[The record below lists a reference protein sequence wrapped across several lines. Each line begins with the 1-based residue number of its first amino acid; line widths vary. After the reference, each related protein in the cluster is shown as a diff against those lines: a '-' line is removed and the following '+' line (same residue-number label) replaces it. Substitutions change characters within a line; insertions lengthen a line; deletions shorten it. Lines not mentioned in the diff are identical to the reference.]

1 MESTK
6 FDSSLRGEPVSKPS
20 FNKMYQKDASQVA
33 KNLDTVKFDSKKNP
47 IDGLPW
53 IIDDLA
59 FPKGTEFRGKYKGYF
74 YYGKVS
80 GGALMMNGREFLSPC
95 AAAMAI
101 TRSSI
106 DGWLFW
112 DCKTPSAYSW
122 INIHTLK
129 QLLMSSCFSHHNSF
143 PFFLC

>member
-1 MESTK
+1 MESIK
-6 FDSSLRGEPVSKPS
+6 PDSSLSGKPVSQSS
-20 FNKMYQKDASQVA
+20 FNKMNQKDVFQVL
-33 KNLDTVKFDSKKNP
+33 KNLDNVELDFPKNP

-53 IIDDLA
+53 IIDGLA

-80 GGALMMNGREFLSPC
+80 DGALMMNGKEFLSPS
-95 AAAMAI
+95 AAAITI
-101 TRSSI
+101 TRSSV

-112 DCKTPSAYSW
+112 DCKPPGASSW

-129 QLLMSSCFSHHNSF
+129 QMKYQKALN
-143 PFFLC
+143 P

>member
-1 MESTK
+1 MESVKSNSTLPAESVFQAF
-6 FDSSLRGEPVSKPS
+6 FDQM
-20 FNKMYQKDASQVA
+20 NQKDASQVP
-33 KNLDTVKFDSKKNP
+33 KNLDSVKFDSKKNP

-74 YYGKVS
+74 YYGEVS

-101 TRSSI
+101 TRSSV

-112 DCKTPSAYSW
+112 DCKMPSAYSW

-129 QLLMSSCFSHHNSF
+129 QMKK
-143 PFFLC
+143 

>member
-1 MESTK
+1 MESIK
-6 FDSSLRGEPVSKPS
+6 PDSTLSDESIFRPS
-20 FNKMYQKDASQVA
+20 FNKTNQKDGFQVL
-33 KNLDTVKFDSKKNP
+33 KNLETVDSDTKKNP

-53 IIDDLA
+53 IIDGLA

-80 GGALMMNGREFLSPC
+80 NGALMMNGREFLSPC

-112 DCKTPSAYSW
+112 DCKTPGASSW

-129 QLLMSSCFSHHNSF
+129 QTKNNEKS
-143 PFFLC
+143 

>member
-1 MESTK
+1 MESIK
-6 FDSSLRGEPVSKPS
+6 PDSTLSDESISRPS
-20 FNKMYQKDASQVA
+20 FNKTSQKDRFQVL
-33 KNLDTVKFDSKKNP
+33 KNLETVDSDSRKNP

-53 IIDDLA
+53 IIDGLA

-80 GGALMMNGREFLSPC
+80 NGALMMNGREFLSPC

-101 TRSSI
+101 TRSSS

-112 DCKTPSAYSW
+112 DCKTPGASSW
-122 INIHTLK
+122 TNIHALK
-129 QLLMSSCFSHHNSF
+129 QIKNNEKS
-143 PFFLC
+143 

>member
-1 MESTK
+1 MESIK
-6 FDSSLRGEPVSKPS
+6 PDSPLSDKPVSQSS
-20 FNKMYQKDASQVA
+20 FNKMNQIDVFQPF
-33 KNLDTVKFDSKKNP
+33 KNMDNVELDSPKNP

-53 IIDDLA
+53 IIDGLA

-80 GGALMMNGREFLSPC
+80 GGALMMNGKEFLSPS
-95 AAAMAI
+95 AAAMTI
-101 TRSSI
+101 TRSSV

-112 DCKTPSAYSW
+112 DCKPPGASSW

-129 QLLMSSCFSHHNSF
+129 QMKYQKALNL
-143 PFFLC
+143 

>member
-1 MESTK
+1 MLLFKPKEVSMESIK
-6 FDSSLRGEPVSKPS
+6 SNSFLPDESISRPS
-20 FNKMYQKDASQVA
+20 FNKMNQKEGFKVL
-33 KNLDTVKFDSKKNP
+33 KNLETVDSDYRKNP
-47 IDGLPW
+47 IDGRSW
-53 IIDDLA
+53 IIDDFA
-59 FPKGTEFRGKYKGYF
+59 IPEGTEFRGKYKGYF

-80 GGALMMNGREFLSPC
+80 GRALMVNGRKFFSPC

-112 DCKTPSAYSW
+112 DCKTPEASSW

-129 QLLMSSCFSHHNSF
+129 QMKNDEK
-143 PFFLC
+143 P

>member
-1 MESTK
+1 MESIKPDFTLSAESISQTS
-6 FDSSLRGEPVSKPS
+6 FD
-20 FNKMYQKDASQVA
+20 KMNQKEESQVP
-33 KNLDTVKFDSKKNP
+33 KNLGTVKFDSKKNP

-53 IIDDLA
+53 IIDGLA

-80 GGALMMNGREFLSPC
+80 GGALMMNGREFSSPC

-112 DCKTPSAYSW
+112 DCKTPEASSW

-129 QLLMSSCFSHHNSF
+129 QMK
-143 PFFLC
+143 